1 MVHQMGVDAQGWLKR
16 LFMLFAC
23 AFLLANCSGTQ
34 AMKTGLDKGKL
45 RPCSASPNCVSSQS
59 SDQDHFIEPLTYQ
72 DSRAQARDRLIAVIQ
87 AMDRAR
93 IIELEDDYLHAE
105 FSSALFRFVDDVEFH
120 LPADAKVIEVRSA
133 SRLGYYDFGVNR
145 RRLERIRAEFD
156 K

>member
-1 MVHQMGVDAQGWLKR
+1 MRKNLE
-16 LFMLFAC
+16 
-23 AFLLANCSGTQ
+23 N
-34 AMKTGLDKGKL
+34 GKL
-45 RPCSASPNCVSSQS
+45 RPCPASPNCVSSQS

-72 DSRAQARDRLIAVIQ
+72 DSRARAKERLIAVIQ

-105 FSSALFRFVDDVEFH
+105 FTSALLRFVDDVEFH
-120 LPADAKVIEVRSA
+120 FPAEAKVIEVRSA

-145 RRLERIRAEFD
+145 RRVEQIRTEFS